1 MKKRSIKKIV
11 LIVLLMFILVIGIIG
26 CTMLVEYNSKGEGT
40 GEMVTVEIEQGEGS
54 WQIASKLQKQGLIKY
69 RIVFLLKTKMMGAA
83 AKLRYGVFSIE
94 KGAGLE
100 NVIDDLI
107 NGGAQK
113 AQVMFTVPEGYTIE
127 LIAKKLETEGICSE
141 SEFLQAVEQ
150 DYDYWF
156 LDSIPLNAQVKYR
169 LQGFLYPETYAI
181 SEDMD
186 ATDIVNVM
194 LQQFDK
200 IFTEEMKSKADRLGK
215 SVFEVVTEASII
227 ERETMKSSEKATVAG
242 VIKNRLKRGMRLQ
255 MCPTAL
261 YPITN
266 GIYDKNTVT
275 KADTKVDSPYNTYQ
289 NKGLPVGPIS
299 SPDVLSL
306 NAVLEP
312 EIHDYLYY
320 HTDPNKNDGSHI
332 FTKTYQDHLDT
343 Q

>member
-1 MKKRSIKKIV
+1 MKNKKVKNII
-11 LIVLLMFILVIGIIG
+11 LIIIIAAVLVIGIIA
-26 CTMLVEYNSKGEGT
+26 CTMLAEFNSKGEGT
-40 GEMVTVEIEQGEGS
+40 GEMVTVEIEQGEGT
-54 WQIASKLQKQGLIKY
+54 WAIATKLQKQGLIKY
-69 RIVFLLKTKMMGAA
+69 KTVFLLKTRMMGAS

-113 AQVMFTVPEGYTIE
+113 AQIMFTVPEGYTIE
-127 LIAKKLETEGICSE
+127 LIAQKLEAEGICSE
-141 SEFLQAVEQ
+141 NEFLQAVEK

-156 LDSIPLNAQVKYR
+156 LDTVPVGAQVKYR

-181 SEDMD
+181 SEDMN
-186 ATDIVNVM
+186 AEDIVNVM
-194 LQQFDK
+194 LKQFDK

-215 SVFEVVTEASII
+215 SVFAIVTEASII
-227 ERETMKSSEKATVAG
+227 ERETMKNSEKATVAG
-242 VIKNRLKRGMRLQ
+242 VIKNRLDRGMRLQ

-261 YPITN
+261 YPITD

-275 KADTKVDSPYNTYQ
+275 YEDTKVDSPYNTYQ

-312 EIHDYLYY
+312 ESHDYLYY

-332 FTKTYQDHLDT
+332 FTKTYQEHVDT

>member
-1 MKKRSIKKIV
+1 MKKKII
-11 LIVLLMFILVIGIIG
+11 LIVAVLVVCIIGVIG

-40 GEMVTVEIEQGEGS
+40 GEMVTIEIEQGEGS
-54 WQIASKLQKQGLIKY
+54 WEIATKLQKQGLIKY
-69 RIVFLLKTKMMGAA
+69 RTVFLLKSRAMGAS
-83 AKLRYGVFSIE
+83 AKLRYGTFSIE

-113 AQVMFTVPEGYTIE
+113 EQVMFTVPEGYTIE
-127 LIAKKLETEGICSE
+127 LIAKKLESEGICSE
-141 SEFLQAVEQ
+141 NEFLQAVEK

-156 LDSIPLNAQVKYR
+156 LDAIPSNAQVKYR

-181 SEDMD
+181 SEDMG
-186 ATDIVNVM
+186 AEDIVNVM
-194 LQQFDK
+194 LKQFDQ
-200 IFTEEMKSKADRLGK
+200 IFTDEMKSKADRLGK
-215 SVFEVVTEASII
+215 NVFEIVTEASII

-242 VIKNRLKRGMRLQ
+242 VIKNRLERGMRLQ

-261 YPITN
+261 YPITD

-275 KADTKVDSPYNTYQ
+275 NADTEVDSPYNTYRY
-289 NKGLPVGPIS
+289 KGLPVGPIS

-312 EIHDYLYY
+312 ESHDYLYY

-332 FTKTYQDHLDT
+332 FTKTYQEHLDT

>member
-1 MKKRSIKKIV
+1 MKNKKRKNIGI
-11 LIVLLMFILVIGIIG
+11 IVLLALVLVLGIIG
-26 CTMLVEYNSKGEGT
+26 CTMFVEYNSKGAGT
-40 GEMVTVEIEQGEGS
+40 GEMVTIEIEQGEGS
-54 WQIASKLQKQGLIKY
+54 WEIATKLQEQGLIKY
-69 RIVFLLKTKMMGAA
+69 RTVFLLKTKMMGAS

-100 NVIDDLI
+100 KVIDDLI

-113 AQVMFTVPEGYTIE
+113 EQVMFTVPEGYTIE
-127 LIAKKLETEGICSE
+127 LIARKLETEGICSE
-141 SEFLQAVEQ
+141 NEFLQAVEM
-150 DYDYWF
+150 DYEYWF
-156 LDSIPLNAQVKYR
+156 LETVPEDAQIKYR

-181 SEDMD
+181 SDDMS
-186 ATDIVNVM
+186 AEDIVNVM
-194 LQQFDK
+194 LKQFDK
-200 IFTEEMKSKADRLGK
+200 IFTDEMKAKANQLGK

-242 VIKNRLKRGMRLQ
+242 VIKNRLNRGMRLQ

-261 YPITN
+261 YPITD
-266 GIYDKNTVT
+266 GIYDKDTVT
-275 KADTKVDSPYNTYQ
+275 TADTKVDSPYNTYQ

-312 EIHDYLYY
+312 ENHDYLYY

-332 FTKTYQDHLDT
+332 FTKTYQEHVNT